1 MARQHAKKLSAGT
14 HVIRRSLKDGA
25 CRSLEA
31 SSALRGIAR
40 KDANARQGLGV
51 SVRPAKKLRAGTR
64 LIRRSLRDGAYH
76 APQPRAYSSLG
87 GCGEL
92 IERGS
97 GGGEKLAQKLFAGKR
112 TIRRSLKDGA
122 CAYRSVEACGKRR
135 FKELGDAGAGRGSEA
150 HGTPVMARRHA
161 RKLSAGTRMIRRNL
175 RERAY
180 RSLKARGEL
189 GGSGRGQ
196 WSEAH
201 ERPEKRLRA
210 GTRMMRRNLREGAY
224 RSLEACSVPRK
235 LGDAGEGQGSEA
247 HERPAKRLRAGTRM
261 MRRNLRK
268 GVYSSFEAGDMLT
281 SNSAL
286 CEDVGDVRTRHFA
299 ARALFTSCNCT
310 SQSRELAPT
319 TTHRSTLDLRRVLNE
334 LWTVKAT
341 SLELHTH
348 KLIPR
353 QVRRFA
359 SQRQWHSAIPA
370 FLDCIDIPHTTNNPL
385 QQTQRTIG
393 GRSGSFPH
401 LLLAGSCIPN
411 GGLGVFAATSMAKG
425 TWLTEYGGEI
435 ISVEEARQ
443 RRDCG

>member
-1 MARQHAKKLSAGT
+1 MTVKKVVRCNGNSVTGTTAPPHMQLVMARQHAKKLSAGT

-92 IERGS
+92 IQRGS

-196 WSEAH
+196 
-201 ERPEKRLRA
+201 L
-210 GTRMMRRNLREGAY
+210 L
-224 RSLEACSVPRK
+224 
-235 LGDAGEGQGSEA
+235 EA
-247 HERPAKRLRAGTRM
+247 HERPAKRLR
-261 MRRNLRK
+261 
-268 GVYSSFEAGDMLT
+268 
-281 SNSAL
+281 
-286 CEDVGDVRTRHFA
+286 
-299 ARALFTSCNCT
+299 
-310 SQSRELAPT
+310 
-319 TTHRSTLDLRRVLNE
+319 
-334 LWTVKAT
+334 
-341 SLELHTH
+341 
-348 KLIPR
+348 
-353 QVRRFA
+353 
-359 SQRQWHSAIPA
+359 
-370 FLDCIDIPHTTNNPL
+370 
-385 QQTQRTIG
+385 TQRCARMLVTCVRAIL
-393 GRSGSFPH
+393 RHVRFSP
-401 LLLAGSCIPN
+401 LAIAPANRAS
-411 GGLGVFAATSMAKG
+411 
-425 TWLTEYGGEI
+425 
-435 ISVEEARQ
+435 
-443 RRDCG
+443 

>member
-1 MARQHAKKLSAGT
+1 MTVKRSYAVTAIPLLAQQRLHTCSWAVMARQHAKKLSAGT

-180 RSLKARGEL
+180 RSLNKARGEL

-286 CEDVGDVRTRHFA
+286 CEDVDAGEQAEEGTRTVVKRPVKRVKWTQVLRENIDAQMRLAKVLPEEGTVWHVTSINPYTGFTKDQDGGASVRPESEGMICAVCCGGVCCGREKSGRGHWCSDYPSD
-299 ARALFTSCNCT
+299 LS
-310 SQSRELAPT
+310 SRQGFQA
-319 TTHRSTLDLRRVLNE
+319 
-334 LWTVKAT
+334 
-341 SLELHTH
+341 
-348 KLIPR
+348 
-353 QVRRFA
+353 
-359 SQRQWHSAIPA
+359 
-370 FLDCIDIPHTTNNPL
+370 
-385 QQTQRTIG
+385 QQA
-393 GRSGSFPH
+393 GRGQ
-401 LLLAGSCIPN
+401 A
-411 GGLGVFAATSMAKG
+411 
-425 TWLTEYGGEI
+425 
-435 ISVEEARQ
+435 
-443 RRDCG
+443 